1 MARKKRKPTGP
12 LTRMDRVV
20 MVNFG
25 LALHTSYLTEE
36 QRRLA
41 EKGYLKVKETD
52 GLHSLIV
59 EPSAK
64 GERAAKAWAEKLA
77 RQELHALSE
86 RALECLLTRMPHE
99 ELVERRLGFQP
110 AGKPVRWVPNSLGRA
125 VIELTR
131 DWRPEE

>member
-1 MARKKRKPTGP
+1 M
-12 LTRMDRVV
+12 V

-41 EKGYLKVKETD
+41 DKGYLRVRETD

-59 EPSAK
+59 EPTSK
-64 GERAAKAWAEKLA
+64 GERAAERWAAKLA
-77 RQELHALSE
+77 EQELRALSE
-86 RALECLLTRMPHE
+86 RALECLLTRTPHE

-125 VIELTR
+125 VIELSR
-131 DWRPEE
+131 ERE